1 MYAYFCF
8 YINIIYIH
16 IYIKQVIY
24 RESSICLCD
33 DKKKRNLAENK
44 INVLLSDIMWLCAG
58 VLVRRNRRLELN
70 FADCK
75 VDRPEEKK
83 KKLLICSGY
92 DTSSWPCAVF
102 PNWGEKKQK
111 KLYLFKVQ
119 VHCDSD
125 VQPVRWKK
133 GIGATQDL
141 FLSFLIVNVWSHLKQ
156 DYVTFAKQRPFVVT
170 ADGCGIW
177 WSV

>member
-1 MYAYFCF
+1 MGELGKGERPHLSAVLDGPWFTLPFADILQSYSAKMYAYFCF

-70 FADCK
+70 FVDCK

-102 PNWGEKKQK
+102 PN
-111 KLYLFKVQ
+111 
-119 VHCDSD
+119 
-125 VQPVRWKK
+125 
-133 GIGATQDL
+133 
-141 FLSFLIVNVWSHLKQ
+141 
-156 DYVTFAKQRPFVVT
+156 
-170 ADGCGIW
+170 
-177 WSV
+177 